1 MVKVFGNP
9 RLYLKDVQ
17 RVVEAKILL
26 LNNAK
31 KMNGD
36 VFHRL
41 ILHFLRDLQTNF
53 FLIVNVK
60 TVLVMDL
67 VRVIEIVVLIFKV
80 D

>member
-1 MVKVFGNP
+1 
-9 RLYLKDVQ
+9 
-17 RVVEAKILL
+17 
-26 LNNAK
+26 
-31 KMNGD
+31 MNGD